1 MNAFERIQENHDSS
15 LKSHKGKLMSGAK
28 ERATKR
34 YFKEHASHIRRKQA
48 KPSYDTHRR
57 YEEPTIEDQKLDD
70 IHLANFTGY
79 HDYELSSRIFKKLYG
94 DTINLNMG
102 DMFKYQGEDEG
113 KGNQGKD
120 QEEHQDQKED
130 EGNQKGKDQDQKGK
144 YQDLAEEIATDL
156 AALVEYMK
164 KQVKLAE
171 EIITD
176 ELYVCDCKRELCFT
190 L

>member
-102 DMFKYQGEDEG
+102 DMFKYQGGGEDEDQREDEG
-113 KGNQGKD
+113 SQGKGKEKD
-120 QEEHQDQKED
+120 QRED
-130 EGNQKGKDQDQKGK
+130 EGNEG
-144 YQDLAEEIATDL
+144 EVMATDL
-156 AALVEYMK
+156 ASLVEYMK

-176 ELYVCDCKRELCFT
+176 ELYVCDCKRELCA
-190 L
+190 LPCN

>member
-1 MNAFERIQENHDSS
+1 MNAFEHIQENHDSS

-48 KPSYDTHRR
+48 KASYDTHRR

-79 HDYELSSRIFKKLYG
+79 HDYELSCRIFKELYG

-102 DMFKYQGEDEG
+102 DMFKYQEPIQRKED
-113 KGNQGKD
+113 
-120 QEEHQDQKED
+120 QDQGED
-130 EGNQKGKDQDQKGK
+130 EGNQREDEGNQGKGSQGKGS
-144 YQDLAEEIATDL
+144 QGEEIATDL

-176 ELYVCDCKRELCFT
+176 ELYVCDCKRELCA
-190 L
+190 LPCN